1 MIKNLRDDLYGAGPQ
16 RLKPRSG
23 ASLDRSAEALRH
35 PKAAC
40 QIEAPPQ
47 LVALF
52 QLRALFQARAL
63 CHLRVLRHLQTGY
76 EVKALPL
83 LKSTGAYWVPYAL

>member
-35 PKAAC
+35 PKAPC

-47 LVALF
+47 LMALF
-52 QLRALFQARAL
+52 QLRAL
-63 CHLRVLRHLQTGY
+63 RHLQTGC

-83 LKSTGAYWVPYAL
+83 LKSTSASWVPYAL